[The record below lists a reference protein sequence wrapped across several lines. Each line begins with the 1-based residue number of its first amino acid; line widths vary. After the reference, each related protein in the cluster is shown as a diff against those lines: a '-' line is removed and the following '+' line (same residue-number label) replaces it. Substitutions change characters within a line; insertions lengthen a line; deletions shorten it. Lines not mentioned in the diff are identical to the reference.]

1 MPNCADYIT
10 THGES
15 REVAANHPMPLD
27 DPASVWIVSKGS
39 VDVFAVSAEEGIQRG
54 ARIHLCRVETGEL
67 LCGCE
72 PGSANAPTLL
82 AVGFPGSEVVRLD
95 QTQVKELLGDEATA
109 AEFAALIDKWIQ
121 ELTSAISKRRL
132 PKNAGM
138 LKIGENLKYPAGAP
152 VSPTNR
158 VSWVLD
164 ADSDIRFLGQMNVA
178 DTAPVAAFP
187 IAASGWITLNGAGT
201 LSSVETP
208 QLLGDDRFWSG
219 LQRFHELVL
228 QGAADNARR
237 SVAADVQR
245 MEEKARAEE
254 RLTESALSQLAAA
267 ATPEEETLVA
277 VGDDPLLAA
286 CRMVGDRLGM
296 PVTAPRNYGEK
307 TWTDPVG
314 VIARASA
321 IRARRVKLT
330 PNWWRQDNGP
340 LLGYRVDSKQPVALI
355 PASPGSYEIVEPVT
369 HSRTTVDAGTAPNIQ
384 AFGYTFYRSFKP
396 DPLTL
401 WDVIRF
407 GLHGTRRDWIL
418 LLIMGLAGGLLGLLV
433 PLATGWIIGSIIPK
447 GDYRQLSLIVVALVV
462 TSAVAVLFEFIQGL
476 AMLRIETRMDAA
488 VESGIW
494 DRVLNLPA
502 SFFRQYTSGDLA
514 MRTMGISD
522 IRQAFTQ
529 TAASSLITFMSSL
542 VFFGLL
548 FYYDVRLAFV
558 AIILFVL
565 IVTAT
570 IVGVYYQL
578 PHERAK
584 HDHRG
589 RVWGIVLQLVT
600 GISRLRV
607 AAAEKRALAYWAQN
621 YSQQTKSQ
629 MRAQMVSNNLESVM
643 AALPVVA
650 PLVIFA
656 SVMLLVPQDKPM
668 TVAAFLAFN
677 VAFLEI
683 IMAGIT
689 MSATISTAL
698 DVVPLFERSRAI
710 LTTRPEYDRGK
721 RDPGD
726 LTGDI
731 EISHVSFRYNKD
743 SAVVLDDVSLHIR
756 PGEFVAFVGPSG
768 AGKSTILRL
777 LLGFETANTG
787 SIYYDREDLSGL
799 DALAVRH
806 QIGVVLQ
813 DSKLVPGDIL
823 SNIIGSAPLT
833 QEDAWEAARLSG
845 LDGDIKQMP
854 MGLYTFLSDG
864 ESTLSGGQRQRLFIA
879 RAIVKKPPI
888 LFFDEAT
895 SALDNVTQ
903 AKVAQ
908 SLDNLKAT
916 RVVVAHR
923 LSTIINADRIF
934 VINRGKVVQQGTYKE
949 LMAEPGLFTD
959 LVKRQLL

>member
-1 MPNCADYIT
+1 MSSCAEYIT

-15 REVAANHPMPLD
+15 REVAANHPLPLD

-39 VDVFAVSAEEGIQRG
+39 VDVFAVAAEQGKQRG
-54 ARIHLCRVETGEL
+54 ARIHLSRVETGEL
-67 LCGCE
+67 LCGSK
-72 PGSANAPTLL
+72 PGSADMPSLL

-95 QTQVKELLGDEATA
+95 QSQMKELLADEATA
-109 AEFAALIDKWIQ
+109 AEFAALVDKWIQ

-132 PKNAGM
+132 PKNAGP
-138 LKIGENLKYPAGAP
+138 LKIGENQKYPAGAA

-158 VSWVLD
+158 VSWLLD
-164 ADSDIRFLGQMNVA
+164 ANSDIRFLGQMNVA
-178 DTAPVAAFP
+178 DAAPVEAFP

-201 LSSVETP
+201 FSSVETP
-208 QLLGDDRFWSG
+208 QVLGDDRFWTG
-219 LQRFHELVL
+219 LQRLHELVL
-228 QGAADNARR
+228 QGAAEGARR

-267 ATPEEETLVA
+267 ATPEVETRVE
-277 VGDDPLLAA
+277 VSDDALLGA

-321 IRARRVKLT
+321 IRARRVKL
-330 PNWWRQDNGP
+330 PPHWWAHDNGP
-340 LLGYRVDSKQPVALI
+340 LLGYRVDNKQPVALI
-355 PASPGSYEIVEPVT
+355 PVSTSSYEIVDPVT
-369 HSRTTVDAGTAPNIQ
+369 HSRTPVDEGTAPNIQ

-396 DPLTL
+396 DPLSL

-433 PLATGWIIGSIIPK
+433 PLATGWIIGSVIPK
-447 GDYRQLSLIVVALVV
+447 GDYQQLSLIVVALVV
-462 TSAVAVLFEFIQGL
+462 TSAVAVLFEFIQGI

-558 AIILFVL
+558 AVVLFLL
-565 IVTAT
+565 IVGATA
-570 IVGVYYQL
+570 VGVYYQL

-656 SVMLLVPQDKPM
+656 SVMLLASEKM
-668 TVAAFLAFN
+668 SVAAFLAFN

-683 IMAGIT
+683 IMAAIM
-689 MSATISTAL
+689 MSNTISTAL
-698 DVVPLFERSRAI
+698 DVVPLFERSQAI

-726 LTGDI
+726 LSGDI
-731 EISHVSFRYNKD
+731 EISHVSFRYNQE
-743 SAVVLDDVSLHIR
+743 SALVLDDVSLHIR
-756 PGEFVAFVGPSG
+756 AGEFAAFVGPSG

-777 LLGFETANTG
+777 LLGFETPNNG
-787 SIYYDREDLSGL
+787 SIYYDREDLAGL
-799 DALAVRH
+799 DTLSVRH

-813 DSKLVPGDIL
+813 DSRLVPGDIL

-854 MGLYTFLSDG
+854 MGMYTYLSDG

-934 VINRGKVVQQGTYKE
+934 VIARGKVVQQGTYKE